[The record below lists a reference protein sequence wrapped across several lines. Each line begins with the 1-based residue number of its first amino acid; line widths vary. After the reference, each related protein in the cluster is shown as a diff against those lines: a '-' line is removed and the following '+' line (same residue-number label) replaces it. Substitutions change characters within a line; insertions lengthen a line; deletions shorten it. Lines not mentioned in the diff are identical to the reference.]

1 LDYDRCS
8 GEKWGDIPDPREW
21 QALPVPKPLRAK
33 FALPFPEMQEECN
46 KKICASLFLLLP
58 LPMPAAHLLV
68 QIAEL
73 DNVSQGD
80 GSPSLHQRKTLR
92 IASHLGWHND
102 RTFTHQDH
110 CRIHERDGRP
120 VAHMDSE
127 RMEWYVSQSLVNVT
141 CRHFNRIIPGGSCGG
156 PDCL

>member
-33 FALPFPEMQEECN
+33 FALPFREMQEGWA
-46 KKICASLFLLLP
+46 KKILSGLPLLP
-58 LPMPAAHLLV
+58 LPMPAPDLLV
-68 QIAEL
+68 QIATL
-73 DNVSQGD
+73 DHMSQGD
-80 GSPSLHQRKTLR
+80 CSPSLHQRETLR
-92 IASHLGWHND
+92 IASHLRWHND

-120 VAHMDSE
+120 VAHMDLE
-127 RMEWYVSQSLVNVT
+127 RMEWDVSQSLVNVAS
-141 CRHFNRIIPGGSCGG
+141 RHFNRIIRGGSCGG
-156 PDCL
+156 PDRF